1 MVHSRPLLIGSSLRG
16 NRRYSGLTR
25 HLFSQGLS
33 VLGPMHLAL
42 KDPEVAK
49 SLTLVNLV
57 VESATVSYGEVY
69 DMVLGVSSCISSLHH

>member
-1 MVHSRPLLIGSSLRG
+1 
-16 NRRYSGLTR
+16 
-25 HLFSQGLS
+25 

-49 SLTLVNLV
+49 SLTLINLV